1 MRVFQEAKPAFSM
14 LLAFVACEHRLGRER
29 LVIQFIGG
37 QEETA
42 LLAHALLTGRQ
53 RRGQGA
59 SIWESTRAGG
69 AFRTRKPP
77 LAIARGGVDGDLV

>member
-1 MRVFQEAKPAFSM
+1 MSM
-14 LLAFVACEHRLGRER
+14 LLAFRAFEHRLGRER

-42 LLAHALLTGRQ
+42 LLAHALLTGRP

-59 SIWESTRAGG
+59 FNMVIDPCWRSL
-69 AFRTRKPP
+69 RTRTPP
-77 LAIARGGVDGDLV
+77 LARARGGVDGDLVEASAP